1 MLDTL
6 TLQTATSNAG
16 VLIIIYTMFVAFLLS
31 VTLGITYIKTFRG
44 LSYSRT
50 YVQAVILSS
59 IVAATVV
66 HAIGDSLARGL
77 GMIGALAIIRF
88 RTTFKDPR
96 DILFMFAALA
106 AGIGCGV
113 GAYNV
118 AVIGTFGFV
127 LTALLLHVTPL
138 GQPSTFDG
146 MLRFNI
152 NSSDENRHELEGLL
166 KKYCKNFALITLRD
180 MKQGERLDY
189 AYHVKIRKN
198 LESARLIQ
206 ELPEKIPSVRGV
218 GLMLQ
223 ETTVEL

>member
-1 MLDTL
+1 MIDSL
-6 TLQTATSNAG
+6 TLQNITPHSGTL
-16 VLIIIYTMFVAFLLS
+16 LIIFTMAVAFLLS
-31 VTLGITYIKTFRG
+31 VTIGITYIKTFRG

-88 RTTFKDPR
+88 RTSFKDSR
-96 DILFMFAALA
+96 DILFMFSALA

-113 GAYNV
+113 GAFNV
-118 AVIGTFGFV
+118 AIIGTTGFV
-127 LTALLLHVTPL
+127 ITAYLLHVTPL
-138 GQPSTFDG
+138 GQQSAFDG

-152 NSSDENRHELEGLL
+152 TSSDENRYQLDMLL
-166 KKYCKNFALITLRD
+166 QKYCKTFALITLRD
-180 MKQGERLDY
+180 MQQGERLDY
-189 AYHVKIRKN
+189 AYHVKMKKN
-198 LESARLIQ
+198 HESAGLIK
-206 ELPEKIPSVRGV
+206 ELPERIPSVRGI